1 MQDTKV
7 CTVTL
12 LGPTNAGKSTM
23 LNWFVGERISVVTP
37 KVQTTRQKIRAIY
50 TKGDTQLIFI
60 DAPGIFKTKKIIEKF
75 MVNQAWDALLD
86 GDIVLL
92 VVDVKKGLDSNLRST
107 FQRLS
112 SFADSRMILV
122 LNKVDLVHKPK
133 LLPIIAE
140 LSKLHSF
147 EKVFMVSATKG
158 DGMNGLLLYLESIAT
173 PSPWLYEPDSMTDVS
188 SSFFATEVTRKH
200 LLMALE
206 RELPYALNVEGEK
219 WEESDSNVIIHQVIY
234 VKSERHRKIV
244 IGANGNMLKIVGVK
258 ARREL
263 SYLLDKNVSLY
274 LFVKVFP
281 KWEVD
286 FVNKNLLS

>member
-1 MQDTKV
+1 M
-7 CTVTL
+7 TL